1 MTTARL
7 GLCTQTCT
15 EVLFPWPEP
24 MASSGSQAGFGKTL
38 LSRSSGTRA
47 QRLMLGAQVLPVA
60 PAPAPAPAPAA
71 GRSVGRGMGQTAK
84 PFLVTQT
91 LLLG

>member
-7 GLCTQTCT
+7 GLYTQTCT

-60 PAPAPAPAPAA
+60 PAPAPAPAA